1 MLKKRFSLSLLLSVL
16 MLLVAAPALAQGP
29 DVGGQVEGFFADL
42 EGILTAVATSCAVI
56 GFIGLAIMN
65 LGSSLPIIADWKQ
78 ENPKA
83 ARQVIMGLIILIFVG
98 GGGLTAMLSF
108 N

>member
-1 MLKKRFSLSLLLSVL
+1 MLKYRFSVTLLLA
-16 MLLVAAPALAQGP
+16 LLLASAVPTLAQSQ
-29 DVGGQVEGFFADL
+29 DVGGQVEGFFTDL

>member
-1 MLKKRFSLSLLLSVL
+1 MFKQRFSVTLILSLLLVV
-16 MLLVAAPALAQGP
+16 MAAPVMAQGQ
-29 DVGGQVEGFFADL
+29 DVGGQVEGFFTDL
-42 EGILTAVATSCAVI
+42 EGILTTVATSCAVI

-65 LGSSLPIIADWKQ
+65 LGSSLPLIADWKQ